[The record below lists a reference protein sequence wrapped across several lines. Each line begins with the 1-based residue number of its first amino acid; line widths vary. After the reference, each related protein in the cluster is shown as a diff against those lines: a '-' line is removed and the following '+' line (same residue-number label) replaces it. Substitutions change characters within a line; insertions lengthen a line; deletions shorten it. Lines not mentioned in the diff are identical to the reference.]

1 MRHTSSS
8 SLGRAAVRRWSAIL
22 LALSVTASSL
32 PAFAAD
38 GTPSAPAGASPLHKQ
53 GLWGEG
59 GLLAMST
66 FTKFVRP
73 GAGLFVRGGYRWDRW
88 SLVAAARGAIGPTR
102 YGAVELGA
110 EANILRRGFTPW
122 VGVGFGWSWTRF
134 EQGPDSTYG
143 NAGLTASGAV
153 GITTGTAYPVRIA
166 LRVNLP
172 FYAESQHSLATNSA
186 APLRTAGVAPTS
198 FLLGRTHH
206 LLGSDYYPRYA
217 PTFGLDVG
225 YAF

>member
-1 MRHTSSS
+1 
-8 SLGRAAVRRWSAIL
+8 
-22 LALSVTASSL
+22 
-32 PAFAAD
+32 
-38 GTPSAPAGASPLHKQ
+38 
-53 GLWGEG
+53 
-59 GLLAMST
+59 MST

-88 SLVAAARGAIGPTR
+88 SLVADARGALGPTR

-134 EQGPDSTYG
+134 DRGVDSTYG
-143 NAGLTASGAV
+143 NAGLTASAAL
-153 GITTGTAYPVRIA
+153 GITTGVRYPVRVA

-172 FYAESQHSLATNSA
+172 VYAEEQASLATNSA
-186 APLRTAGVAPTS
+186 ALSAPGVAPSS
-198 FLLGRTHH
+198 FLKPSTHS
-206 LLGSDYYPRYA
+206 LVGSAYFPRYA